1 MATADGV
8 RVIEYNARFGDP
20 EALNISAIL
29 KTDFAEICEAI
40 INEKLGSLKITF
52 VPRATVCKYVVP
64 EGYPGCPKKNEII
77 DLADVEPESDS
88 LKIYEAAV
96 EPLDQRRYNLTGSR
110 AIAFVG
116 IGNNVH
122 EAETVAE
129 KAASA
134 VRGPVYHREDIGT
147 EALIAKRVRHMKSLI
162 PKGPFDS
169 VVSVF

>member
-1 MATADGV
+1 
-8 RVIEYNARFGDP
+8 
-20 EALNISAIL
+20 L
-29 KTDFAEICEAI
+29 KTDFAELCEAI
-40 INEKLGSLKITF
+40 INEKLDSLKITF
-52 VPRATVCKYVVP
+52 APRATVCKYVVP
-64 EGYPGCPKKNEII
+64 EGYPGCPRKNEIV
-77 DLADVEPESDS
+77 DLANVEPESDS

-122 EAETVAE
+122 EAERVAE

-162 PKGPFDS
+162 SKGPFDS
-169 VVSVF
+169 VVNVG